1 MHTRLKNSNRSGTH
15 IHNSRII
22 RVVPPSAD
30 LVVLIPVYNHVATIA
45 AVIAGVR
52 ADGWRVLVVDD
63 GSTDGSG
70 DAARVAGAEVRTLA
84 VNQGKGVALHVGLA
98 WALELGYARVL
109 TCDADG
115 QHPHRAITTLLGAGE
130 QARPALVLGVRDMA
144 GAPLSS
150 RIGRWWTSVWTWVAC
165 GCWPAD
171 NQTGLR
177 IYPLPQTARLAI
189 RATRY
194 SYEVES
200 LVRAVR
206 AGVPVH
212 RVQVPVL
219 YPVVRISHF
228 RGVLDTL
235 RTVGTFARLIVL
247 APFERRA

>member
-1 MHTRLKNSNRSGTH
+1 M
-15 IHNSRII
+15 
-22 RVVPPSAD
+22 
-30 LVVLIPVYNHVATIA
+30 LIPVYNHVATIA

-70 DAARVAGAEVRTLA
+70 DAAREVGAEVRTLA
-84 VNQGKGVALHVGLA
+84 ANQGKGAALQMGLG

-144 GAPLSS
+144 GAPPSS
-150 RIGRWWTSVWTWVAC
+150 RIGRWWTSVWTWVPC

-212 RVQVPVL
+212 RVQEPVL
-219 YPVVRISHF
+219 YPVDRISHF
-228 RGVLDTL
+228 RGVLDTW